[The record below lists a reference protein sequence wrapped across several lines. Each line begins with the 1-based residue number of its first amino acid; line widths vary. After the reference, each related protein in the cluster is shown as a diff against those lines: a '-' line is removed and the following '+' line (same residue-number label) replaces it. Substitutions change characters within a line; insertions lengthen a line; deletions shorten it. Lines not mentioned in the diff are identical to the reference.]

1 MSSGIGSSAAAVCAG
16 PNFKT
21 VGSRMSQAAI
31 LDKIFKTC
39 VSALRA
45 SRSPSVHQGRIHDL
59 LGSPFVL
66 LLLLLLVVVVAVV
79 VVVVVVVV
87 RRRCCRRR
95 QCHGRRSM
103 NSCRRRS
110 RSRSIDGSA
119 SQW

>member
-66 LLLLLLVVVVAVV
+66 LLLLLLLVVVVAVV
-79 VVVVVVVV
+79 VVVVV
-87 RRRCCRRR
+87 RRRCCRR